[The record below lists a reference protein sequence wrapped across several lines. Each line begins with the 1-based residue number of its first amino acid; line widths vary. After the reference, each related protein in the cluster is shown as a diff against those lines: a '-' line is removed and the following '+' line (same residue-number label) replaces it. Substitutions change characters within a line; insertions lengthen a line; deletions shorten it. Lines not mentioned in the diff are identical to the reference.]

1 MLELHLCPTQAMQ
14 WQIFSLGDL
23 VLDTLVS
30 LDGLFAVVLL
40 KMLSQGQSYENIS
53 VGIDLMTRAFI
64 LHLLFQL
71 FRSKE
76 LT

>member
-1 MLELHLCPTQAMQ
+1 MQ

-23 VLDTLVS
+23 VLDTLIS